1 MTRFP
6 RSSGTAFITPLRAAF
21 RSDNS
26 PEEIAASLAGGI
38 FYAALPTAGTALVLF
53 PFLAYRYE
61 RVNPAA
67 LAAALVLFNPPVK
80 WAVYGASLVVGSL
93 IFGIHLPIDTAA
105 GVSGILWDAGP
116 ELLLRQLTGNLLLG
130 TLFAVVGYYSVLAYM
145 DLKRTDIST

>member
-1 MTRFP
+1 M
-6 RSSGTAFITPLRAAF
+6 
-21 RSDNS
+21 
-26 PEEIAASLAGGI
+26 
-38 FYAALPTAGTALVLF
+38 
-53 PFLAYRYE
+53 
-61 RVNPAA
+61 
-67 LAAALVLFNPPVK
+67 LFNPPVK

-145 DLKRTDIST
+145 DLKEPTSVPDRSRRCAGNPSQPEE